1 MVTRDAKDRFQLLLY
16 ERRISRYRRPT
27 LLLAILLLG
36 LWYPVSKNFFEWP
49 PPPSAPGLL
58 LSGVI
63 SLVFWVFTKLSSRL
77 AYAQPRE
84 DHLRVQTPIYRLKIS
99 YRRIENTRPFDLAKV
114 FPPSTLKRGERWLL
128 KPFYGATA
136 LVIDMYDWPLR
147 PAVLRLFFNK
157 FFLAVDQPS
166 FVLLVE
172 DWMTLSNKLSSLMG
186 EWRTSRQE
194 RSRRPGISA
203 ADILREE

>member
-1 MVTRDAKDRFQLLLY
+1 
-16 ERRISRYRRPT
+16 
-27 LLLAILLLG
+27 
-36 LWYPVSKNFFEWP
+36 
-49 PPPSAPGLL
+49 
-58 LSGVI
+58 
-63 SLVFWVFTKLSSRL
+63 
-77 AYAQPRE
+77 
-84 DHLRVQTPIYRLKIS
+84 
-99 YRRIENTRPFDLAKV
+99 
-114 FPPSTLKRGERWLL
+114 
-128 KPFYGATA
+128 
-136 LVIDMYDWPLR
+136 LVIDMHDWPLR